1 MQKNSGDGML
11 RNLGMPLLEEGVDN
25 VLLLLH
31 VFLAFFQP
39 VAFAF
44 DVDDGAVVQDAV
56 EDRGGDGDVGKDL
69 VPLRKSFVAGKDCGD
84 LLIPPGNELKE
95 KIGSLNI
102 HGKVADLVN
111 DEHPVLGKDFEF
123 VG

>member
-1 MQKNSGDGML
+1 ML
-11 RNLGMPLLEEGVDN
+11 KKGIDNLLFLSHE
-25 VLLLLH
+25 
-31 VFLAFFQP
+31 FLAFFE
-39 VAFAF
+39 AAGFTLN
-44 DVDDGAVVQDAV
+44 VDNGTVVKGAV
-56 EDRGGDGDVGKDL
+56 ENSGGDGDVRKDL
-69 VPLRKSFVAGKDCGD
+69 VLLGECFVRGEDGRGLFIAS
-84 LLIPPGNELKE
+84 GNELKE